1 MPTFRL
7 YEDSLQDR
15 FLKSKAK
22 IQFYGGGFANGKTAT
37 ACIKTL
43 RIAKDYPGANIL
55 IARSTY
61 PKLNDTIRKE
71 FLKWCPSE
79 WIKSFPKSANASNTC
94 TLTNGTTVNF
104 RYIQQ
109 QGKSGQESTTSN
121 LLSATY
127 DAIVVDQI
135 EDPEIVHKDMLDLLG
150 RLRGMTPYEGTDPDM
165 PRTGPRMLI
174 ITSNPT
180 RNWVYREIVK
190 PMHDLQRGAYNEK
203 LMCETDE
210 NGKIIRGE
218 DGLPIPIVEIFEG
231 STYENKENL
240 EKDFIKTLESTYRG
254 QMKDRFLLGKWAS
267 YEGLVYPHFDE
278 DIHVMQHHHVV
289 DYYNRLVMQ
298 GAIMSYLEGYDYG
311 LAVPYC
317 YMVGFVDNFG
327 NVFLM
332 DGGYEKEVPLQAHF
346 DKIAE
351 IRSHYRIDRSNHI
364 LADPDIFRRKSAG
377 SKSLVG
383 RSINDMFTEEG
394 IYCERG
400 NNNKANG
407 IVKITQ
413 YLIPQEHHQHPIL
426 GTFGSPYLFVSDKLE
441 FCINEFNDYYWK
453 KDTTGAQVDEPVDK
467 DDHAMDTV
475 KYMMSHRPN
484 ISKVILPPQKK
495 DVGWMKWGERDLPD
509 NIRSVRHGR

>member
-1 MPTFRL
+1 MATFSL
-7 YEDSLQDR
+7 YEDSLQDK
-15 FLKSKAK
+15 FLKSRAK

-37 ACIKTL
+37 ACIKAIN
-43 RIAKDYPGANIL
+43 IAKDYPGANIL

-71 FLKWCPSE
+71 FLKWCPSS

-94 TLTNGTTVNF
+94 TLTNGTTINF

-135 EDPEIVHKDMLDLLG
+135 EDPEIVHKDVLDLLG
-150 RLRGMTPYEGTDPDM
+150 RLRGMTPYEGTDPTM
-165 PRTGPRMLI
+165 PATGPRWLI
-174 ITSNPT
+174 IMSNPT
-180 RNWVYREIVK
+180 RNWVYRELVK
-190 PMHDLQRGAYNEK
+190 PYHDWQRGAYNEK
-203 LMCETDE
+203 LLCETDDD
-210 NGKIIRGE
+210 GKIIR
-218 DGLPIPIVEIFEG
+218 DDSGLPIPILEIFEG

-254 QMKDRFLLGKWAS
+254 QMRDRFLLGKWAS

-278 DIHVMQHHHVV
+278 ETHVIEHHRIV

-317 YMVGFVDNFG
+317 YLMGFVDPHG
-327 NVFLM
+327 NVFILA
-332 DGGYEKEVPLQAHF
+332 GGYEKEVPLEVHF
-346 DKIAE
+346 NKIHE
-351 IRSHYRIDRSNHI
+351 VRQHYRVDSGNHL

-377 SKSLVG
+377 TKGLVG
-383 RSINDMFTEEG
+383 RSINDMFQEEG

-400 NNNKANG
+400 NNNKQNG

-413 YLIPQEHHQHPIL
+413 YLIPQEHHMHPID
-426 GTFGSPYLFVSDKLE
+426 GTHGAPYIYVSDELD
-441 FCINEFNDYYWK
+441 FLINEWNDYYWK
-453 KDTTGAQVDEPVDK
+453 KDSSGEQTDDPVDK
-467 DDHAMDTV
+467 NDHAMDTV

-484 ISKVILPPQKK
+484 ISKLITPPKPK
-495 DVGWMKWGERDLPD
+495 EVGWMQWGERDIED
-509 NIRSVRHGR
+509 DTRSVRHG